1 MNFRSEVESLLSIAL
16 EERSDLFLIDLKI
29 GADNSIRITLDGDE
43 GVTLKDCM
51 FVSRAIEHNLDREEH
66 DFSLEVGSIGVGTA
80 LSLPRQ
86 YIKNRGRKLEVEG
99 IDHTHYEGAV
109 NAADNDGF
117 SITWKQREN
126 KPVGKGKITV
136 IKNKTFS
143 YSEIIRAKVVL

>member
-80 LSLPRQ
+80 LSLP
-86 YIKNRGRKLEVEG
+86 
-99 IDHTHYEGAV
+99 
-109 NAADNDGF
+109 
-117 SITWKQREN
+117 
-126 KPVGKGKITV
+126 
-136 IKNKTFS
+136 
-143 YSEIIRAKVVL
+143 